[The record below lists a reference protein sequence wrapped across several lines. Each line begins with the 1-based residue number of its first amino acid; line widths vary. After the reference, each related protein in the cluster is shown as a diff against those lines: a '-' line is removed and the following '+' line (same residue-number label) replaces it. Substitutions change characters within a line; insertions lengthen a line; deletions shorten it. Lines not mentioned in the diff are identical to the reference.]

1 MASGPVRIWWLAAT
15 TIVLAERAC
24 TFSYFIPTMVGLMNA
39 ADSPVAV
46 AAARRW
52 SHLNYVRHLLAFG
65 GWLAALKTLTMA
77 G

>member
-1 MASGPVRIWWLAAT
+1 MRSWWLTGAS
-15 TIVLAERAC
+15 IVLAERAL

-39 ADSPVAV
+39 ADSPAADAV
-46 AAARRW
+46 ARRW
-52 SHLNYVRHLLAFG
+52 LRVNYVRHLLVFA